1 MFDLVRL
8 LYSYADTDT
17 IDAGFDEDFLIF
29 VSRNGQRV

>member
-1 MFDLVRL
+1 MFDLVCL

-29 VSRNGQRV
+29 IPRDSQRV